1 MKRTAFGSPA
11 AWTLGVLTLACAA
24 GCASS
29 GSTAAPSPATS
40 KTEARARCRG
50 TLGFEAAPVS
60 RKLRKALKL
69 PEDFRGAIVGEVLPG
84 GPAAAAGIRAND
96 IVVTIGGVS
105 IANDCEQ
112 DAAAFDRACE
122 PVHVVLRRGGA
133 TVEADLVLVDQD
145 TFYADTCGRGVETA
159 CFRQALLLWH
169 RDASADRDRAI
180 EIFDTACRAGHADSC
195 AYEGLRLTD
204 REGRSKDALAAA
216 NRACDLGSAAGCAHL
231 AFLYA
236 TGKIVARDDRR
247 ATPLYVKSCDLGDAK
262 GCYNAGLMA
271 DDGRGVAANAALAVT
286 RYREACE
293 MGSSTACTN
302 LGFHYEYGRG
312 VAKDTAKSLA
322 LYRRGCEGT
331 RCQPSNLGG
340 CVNVG
345 RAYRDGIGIEKSE
358 PRAAEIFR
366 EACGRKPDSDD
377 VESAQNGARACSL
390 LGGLYIAGDGI
401 PKDLAEGRRLSEHGC
416 DRGDSFGCFNAAAV
430 YGSGA
435 DRDPEKAAHFL
446 DRACAAG
453 DAVGCFDLGV
463 AYEKGNGVSRE
474 ARRAAELYKKACGL
488 GFAPAC
494 AKKGR

>member
-1 MKRTAFGSPA
+1 MKRTPFGLLA
-11 AWTLGVLTLACAA
+11 AAAVGSVTLVFVA
-24 GCASS
+24 GCATSS
-29 GSTAAPSPATS
+29 QPAPASSAAEKKEP
-40 KTEARARCRG
+40 RARCRG
-50 TLGFEAAPVS
+50 TLGLEPAPLS
-60 RKLRKALKL
+60 RHLRKTLKL
-69 PEDFRGAIVGEVLPG
+69 ADGFYGAVVGEVLPG

-96 IVVTIGGVS
+96 IVLKIGDTS
-105 IANDCEQ
+105 IGNDCEL
-112 DAAAFDRACE
+112 DVAAINLACE
-122 PVHVVLRRGGA
+122 PVHVVLRRGTA
-133 TVEADLVLVDQD
+133 AVEADVTPVQQD
-145 TFYADTCGRGVETA
+145 AFWEDGCRGGAGTA
-159 CFRQALLLWH
+159 CFRQALGLWN
-169 RDASADRDRAI
+169 RNAGPDRDQALDVL
-180 EIFDTACRAGHADSC
+180 EKACRTGHAESC
-195 AYEGLRLTD
+195 AYAGLRLTD
-204 REGRSKDALAAA
+204 RDGRSKDALAAA

-236 TGKIVARDDRR
+236 TGNIVARDDRR
-247 ATPLYVKSCDLGDAK
+247 ATPLYVKSCELGDAK

-271 DDGRGVAANAALAVT
+271 DDGRGVAANVALAVT

-312 VAKDTAKSLA
+312 VAKDASRSLA
-322 LYRRGCEGT
+322 LYRRGCDGT

-366 EACGRKPDSDD
+366 ETCGRKTDPDD

-401 PKDLAEGRRLSEHGC
+401 PKDLAEGRRLSEQGC

-430 YGSGA
+430 FGSGP

-446 DRACAAG
+446 ERACAAG
-453 DAVGCFDLGV
+453 DAEGCFDLGV
-463 AYEKGNGVSRE
+463 AYEKGNGVSRD
-474 ARRAAELYKKACGL
+474 ARRAAEQYKKACGL

-494 AKKGR
+494 AKNGR